1 MSSSE
6 SDVSEKSAK
15 RRKGKRNP
23 SKYKV
28 NVIKKARLDGEKYC
42 NYSGK
47 IVNQRNVGSPCLMAS
62 TTKEKTRQ
70 TWDKNAMANAIKAI
84 REKQMGFL
92 KASKTYGVPKT
103 TLIRLSKIEDKSISD
118 ITNQTLGRKSTLPS
132 QLEDELADY
141 ILEMEKSGFGLT
153 RRAIR
158 SLAYQ
163 LAEKNNIKHSFSQDN
178 ESAGRSWLR
187 LFLKR
192 HPNLSFRR
200 PTGTSIARMKGFN
213 KENVNAFFDLLESS
227 LNEIQYPASNVYNV
241 DETGISVVPSKMPEI
256 LAFKG
261 KKQIGTVTSAERG
274 STITC
279 VICMSAGGTFVPPMM
294 IFPRKRDNPLLM
306 KGAPPGAIHACHPS
320 GWIQLELFT
329 QWFEHFLQ
337 HVKPTAT
344 SPVLLILDGHSS
356 HTRNIKVVDLARE
369 NHVRLLSLPPH
380 SSHKT
385 QPLDKTF
392 MGPLKKYLTEEI
404 RKRLRMQA
412 RAITHYDIAELF
424 GQAYIRAQR
433 AELAINGFRAT
444 GIYPVNRNVFQDHD
458 FIDEDLPEVEETF
471 DDPVRDLMTPV
482 NDDSDNCLP
491 EPRTVVT
498 PSPQSVNVPPS
509 PQSVDGHH
517 QANPQT
523 EMPTTTI
530 DDAIAGPS
538 TSSRTFLSP
547 KVLQPIPR
555 LKKTVSNR
563 GRKTTRPTILTSSP
577 YKQDLET
584 SIQRST
590 KKKQKKTPKKT
601 AQKKRKIAKDKKSSS
616 ESSDKSD
623 FSVNDSTDES
633 PDRSQNQNGRCLY
646 CNGLFS
652 EDVHGEK
659 WIQCASCREWA
670 HEDCAGVED
679 MVDFFVCELCTND

>member
-1 MSSSE
+1 
-6 SDVSEKSAK
+6 
-15 RRKGKRNP
+15 
-23 SKYKV
+23 
-28 NVIKKARLDGEKYC
+28 
-42 NYSGK
+42 
-47 IVNQRNVGSPCLMAS
+47 MA
-62 TTKEKTRQ
+62 TKTKEKARQ
-70 TWDKNAMANAIKAI
+70 AWDKNAMADAIKAV
-84 REKQMGFL
+84 RENTMGFL
-92 KASKTYGVPKT
+92 KASKKYCVPKT
-103 TLIRLSKIEDKSISD
+103 TLIRLSKVEDRSLSD
-118 ITNQTLGRKSTLPS
+118 ITNCKLGRKSTLPNE
-132 QLEDELADY
+132 LEDELADY

-153 RRAIR
+153 RRDIR

-163 LAEKNNIKHSFSQDN
+163 LAEKNNIEHSFSQDN
-178 ESAGRSWLR
+178 ESAGRTWLR

-213 KENVNAFFDLLESS
+213 RENVNVFFDLLESS
-227 LNEIQYPASNVYNV
+227 MEEFQYPATNVYNV

-256 LAFKG
+256 LALKG

-329 QWFEHFLQ
+329 QWFQHFLQ
-337 HVKPTAT
+337 HVKPTAA
-344 SPVLLILDGHSS
+344 SPVLLILDGHTS

-380 SSHKT
+380 SSHKI

-404 RKRLRMQA
+404 RKKVRMQPQA
-412 RAITHYDIAELF
+412 VTHYDIAELF

-458 FIDEDLPEVEETF
+458 FIYEDLPAIEETSN
-471 DDPVRDLMTPV
+471 DPPHDIMTPI
-482 NDDSDNCLP
+482 NDNRENCLP
-491 EPRTVVT
+491 QAGAVEAPD
-498 PSPQSVNVPPS
+498 PQSVNETPS
-509 PQSVDGHH
+509 TTRTH
-517 QANPQT
+517 ANVHLNSQIK
-523 EMPTTTI
+523 EPTTTM
-530 DDAIAGPS
+530 DDSLAGPS
-538 TSSRTFLSP
+538 TSSIYLSP

-555 LKKTVSNR
+555 LKKTISNR
-563 GRKTTRPTILTSSP
+563 GRRATKSMILTSSP

-584 SIQRST
+584 SVKRQKETIKMKRLFNTRNKS
-590 KKKQKKTPKKT
+590 KKMTMKTT
-601 AQKKRKIAKDKKSSS
+601 QKKRKVSKDEDSP
-616 ESSDKSD
+616 ESSAESEY
-623 FSVNDSTDES
+623 SVNDSTDES
-633 PDRSQNQNGRCLY
+633 PDRSQNENAKCLY
-646 CNGLFS
+646 CDGLFS
-652 EDVHGEK
+652 EDTHGEK
-659 WIQCASCREWA
+659 WIQCAPCRRWA
-670 HEDCAGVED
+670 HEECAGIEGNH
-679 MVDFFVCELCTND
+679 FVCEFCTKD

>member
-1 MSSSE
+1 
-6 SDVSEKSAK
+6 
-15 RRKGKRNP
+15 
-23 SKYKV
+23 
-28 NVIKKARLDGEKYC
+28 
-42 NYSGK
+42 
-47 IVNQRNVGSPCLMAS
+47 
-62 TTKEKTRQ
+62 
-70 TWDKNAMANAIKAI
+70 
-84 REKQMGFL
+84 
-92 KASKTYGVPKT
+92 
-103 TLIRLSKIEDKSISD
+103 
-118 ITNQTLGRKSTLPS
+118 
-132 QLEDELADY
+132 
-141 ILEMEKSGFGLT
+141 
-153 RRAIR
+153 
-158 SLAYQ
+158 
-163 LAEKNNIKHSFSQDN
+163 
-178 ESAGRSWLR
+178 
-187 LFLKR
+187 
-192 HPNLSFRR
+192 
-200 PTGTSIARMKGFN
+200 
-213 KENVNAFFDLLESS
+213 
-227 LNEIQYPASNVYNV
+227 
-241 DETGISVVPSKMPEI
+241 
-256 LAFKG
+256 
-261 KKQIGTVTSAERG
+261 
-274 STITC
+274 
-279 VICMSAGGTFVPPMM
+279 MSAGGTFVPPMM

-344 SPVLLILDGHSS
+344 SPVLLILDGHAS

-380 SSHKT
+380 SSHKM

-679 MVDFFVCELCTND
+679 MSENLAPVTDIAEDIAGDNDGDSSNLEREGVRDKNQPSTSHDDPPAEPMEVSDDQEENNIIEQSSDNTIKKICIFCGCWEKRKKKRREYPVKDNNNLVQKIRDMLLVLNDENIEQRICESSCIYYHSACRHSFEMK